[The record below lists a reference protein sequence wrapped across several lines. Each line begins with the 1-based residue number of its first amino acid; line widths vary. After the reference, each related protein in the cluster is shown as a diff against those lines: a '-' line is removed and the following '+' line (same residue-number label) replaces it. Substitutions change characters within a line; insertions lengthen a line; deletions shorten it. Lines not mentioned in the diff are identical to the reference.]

1 MAKRIC
7 TLILIVSLFTF
18 IGCQQPDTGRSRLE
32 PPRTYPT
39 MGRAQS
45 PNLSQA
51 GEIDI
56 VENVE
61 SNRQA
66 YKVALEVLV
75 RYYEKTGNNTKL
87 NWAQKELNALNVMTQ
102 YNYIIPVVTP
112 KQSRATTQ
120 IQEADMLY
128 DDALAFEQQA
138 TPIGQLVISEN
149 AYRLALSRFEQ
160 LIKKYPTSDKID
172 DAAYK
177 AGVIT
182 EHFRDYTI
190 ALDYYR
196 SAYTWDPD
204 TPYPARFRAAR
215 ILDKY
220 MHRYS
225 EALELY
231 KEAIEKETR
240 YDSNLEW
247 RKNAEERIS
256 ALEKMVD

>member
-32 PPRTYPT
+32 PPRTYISIGT
-39 MGRAQS
+39 AQS
-45 PNLSQA
+45 PNLTPA

-56 VENVE
+56 VEDVE
-61 SNRQA
+61 AHRQA
-66 YKVALEVLV
+66 YKQALEMLV

-87 NWAQKELNALNVMTQ
+87 NWAQKELNALNVMLQ
-102 YNYIIPVVTP
+102 YNYVIPGVNP
-112 KQSRATTQ
+112 KEYRQTTS
-120 IQEADMLY
+120 IREADMLY
-128 DDALAFEQQA
+128 EDALAFEQQA
-138 TPIGQLVISEN
+138 TPIGQLVVSEN
-149 AYRLALSRFEQ
+149 AYRLALGRFEQ

-182 EHFRDYTI
+182 EHFRDYMI
-190 ALDYYR
+190 ALDYYQ

-204 TPYPARFRAAR
+204 IPYPARFRAAR

-220 MHRYS
+220 MHRNA
-225 EALELY
+225 EALTLY
-231 KEAIEKETR
+231 KEAIKLETR

-247 RKNAEERIS
+247 RRNAEERIR
-256 ALEKMVD
+256 ALEKVVD

>member
-32 PPRTYPT
+32 PPRTYISIGT
-39 MGRAQS
+39 AQS
-45 PNLSQA
+45 PNLTPA

-56 VENVE
+56 VEDVE
-61 SNRQA
+61 AHRQA
-66 YKVALEVLV
+66 YKQALEMLV

-87 NWAQKELNALNVMTQ
+87 NWAQKELNALNVMLQ
-102 YNYIIPVVTP
+102 YNYVIPGVNP
-112 KQSRATTQ
+112 KEYRQTTS
-120 IQEADMLY
+120 IREADMLY
-128 DDALAFEQQA
+128 EDALAFEQQA
-138 TPIGQLVISEN
+138 TPIGQLVVSEN
-149 AYRLALSRFEQ
+149 AYRLALGRFEQ

-182 EHFRDYTI
+182 EHFRDYMI
-190 ALDYYR
+190 ALDYYQ

-220 MHRYS
+220 MHRNA
-225 EALELY
+225 EALTLY
-231 KEAIEKETR
+231 KEAIKLETR

-247 RKNAEERIS
+247 RRNAEERIR
-256 ALEKMVD
+256 ALEKVVD